1 MANHNDH
8 IKENGLPKP
17 EPKIN
22 SVKSN
27 FSPTNL
33 HVPNSIDTK
42 VEDCNSSR
50 DSIDVES
57 TQPEDIKQFPN
68 SNTPNITSKDSK
80 VKMVTQSLPETLVQK
95 PTIKYEEPPPVDW
108 SLYHLGDMTLE
119 IWHKTIRK
127 HVLMSLMRHP
137 K

>member
-8 IKENGLPKP
+8 IKENGLPNP
-17 EPKIN
+17 EPKTN

-33 HVPNSIDTK
+33 HVPNNIDTK

-80 VKMVTQSLPETLVQK
+80 VKMVTQ
-95 PTIKYEEPPPVDW
+95 
-108 SLYHLGDMTLE
+108 HL
-119 IWHKTIRK
+119 
-127 HVLMSLMRHP
+127 HVSV
-137 K
+137 